1 MMVETVGCSVR
12 IQLPMLQINADT
24 VGLIGTQ
31 VQQLKTCG
39 VSAAMERE
47 RARAAR
53 TGTDQS

>member
-1 MMVETVGCSVR
+1 MMVETEGCSVR

-24 VGLIGTQ
+24 VGLVRTQ

-47 RARAAR
+47 RAGAAR
-53 TGTDQS
+53 TDADQS